1 MKYIRQRCCM
11 WIAHLSAGL
20 LSFNMLLF
28 MLSTNNTNISA
39 KALRAA
45 KESLGELI
53 ESTAAVA
60 GWFQL
65 LYDITDDAKE
75 PLLDKQVLSEC
86 SQMFI
91 TVNRLLYQE
100 ESRLKHLQMMR
111 IVSEKADKSFR
122 ELRADAKTQDHVL
135 FNQAM

>member
-1 MKYIRQRCCM
+1 MP
-11 WIAHLSAGL
+11 
-20 LSFNMLLF
+20 
-28 MLSTNNTNISA
+28 NTHNTPISA

-122 ELRADAKTQDHVL
+122 ELRADTKTQDPVL

>member
-1 MKYIRQRCCM
+1 M

-111 IVSEKADKSFR
+111 IVSEKADKSLR
-122 ELRADAKTQDHVL
+122 GLRADTKTQNSVL

>member
-1 MKYIRQRCCM
+1 MR
-11 WIAHLSAGL
+11 
-20 LSFNMLLF
+20 N
-28 MLSTNNTNISA
+28 TNNNIST

-91 TVNRLLYQE
+91 TVNYSTKR
-100 ESRLKHLQMMR
+100 
-111 IVSEKADKSFR
+111 KAG
-122 ELRADAKTQDHVL
+122 
-135 FNQAM
+135 

>member
-1 MKYIRQRCCM
+1 MGIYHLKCC
-11 WIAHLSAGL
+11 
-20 LSFNMLLF
+20 NMR
-28 MLSTNNTNISA
+28 NTNTPIST

>member
-1 MKYIRQRCCM
+1 VKYIRQRCCM

-122 ELRADAKTQDHVL
+122 ELRADTKTQDSVL

>member
-1 MKYIRQRCCM
+1 
-11 WIAHLSAGL
+11 
-20 LSFNMLLF
+20 

-91 TVNRLLYQE
+91 TVNRLLYQGH
-100 ESRLKHLQMMR
+100 R
-111 IVSEKADKSFR
+111 
-122 ELRADAKTQDHVL
+122 
-135 FNQAM
+135 

>member
-1 MKYIRQRCCM
+1 MRNSNTPI
-11 WIAHLSAGL
+11 
-20 LSFNMLLF
+20 
-28 MLSTNNTNISA
+28 ST

-75 PLLDKQVLSEC
+75 PLLDKNAARCSSLSTGC
-86 SQMFI
+86 S
-91 TVNRLLYQE
+91 TR
-100 ESRLKHLQMMR
+100 R
-111 IVSEKADKSFR
+111 KAG
-122 ELRADAKTQDHVL
+122 
-135 FNQAM
+135 